1 MGSCDEEFR
10 PKGKKDMFEE
20 LTDRLEVV
28 FKKLRGHGK
37 LTEKNIAEALKEV
50 RRALLEADV
59 NYKVAKEFIDE
70 IQVKAVGEEVL
81 RSITPGQQVI
91 KIVHR
96 QLIDLLGGKAT
107 PLNLSGSPPI
117 TLMLVGLQG
126 SGKTTM
132 AGKLARFCQNKG
144 KKPLLVAADT
154 YRPAAIEQLQVLGK
168 SIDAPVYWEQ
178 KNPVKICS
186 RALEKAN
193 EEFFEWVIIDTAG
206 RLQIDDR
213 LMQELTD
220 IKSAISASEVLLV
233 ADAMTGQEA
242 VNVAVEF
249 NDRVGIDGVALT
261 KLDGDA
267 RGGAALSIRATVGK
281 PIKVVGVGEKLD
293 ALELFHPDR
302 MASRILGMGDVV
314 TLVEKAQEAVEI
326 EQAEKLEK
334 KLKKQEFTLEDF
346 YEQLQQ
352 LKKMG
357 PLDSLLEMIPGVGAK
372 ALRGLKVDDGAMIKI
387 EAVINSMTI
396 EERRH
401 PHLIDGSRRRRIARG
416 SGSSIQDVN
425 NLLKQ
430 FFTMQKMIKNL
441 TKGKLKG
448 IPKGMLPF

>member
-1 MGSCDEEFR
+1 
-10 PKGKKDMFEE
+10 MFEE
-20 LTDRLEVV
+20 LTDRLEIV
-28 FKKLRGHGK
+28 FKKLRGRGK
-37 LTEKNIAEALKEV
+37 LTEKNIKEALKEV

-59 NYKVAKEFIDE
+59 NYKVAREFIDE

-81 RSITPGQQVI
+81 KSITPGQQVI
-91 KIVHR
+91 KIVHD
-96 QLIDLLGGKAT
+96 QLIELLGGKAT

-117 TLMLVGLQG
+117 TLMLIGLQG

-132 AGKLARFCQNKG
+132 AGKLARFGQGKG

-154 YRPAAIEQLQVLGK
+154 YRPAAIEQLKILGK
-168 SIDAPVYWEQ
+168 SIDVPVYWEE
-178 KNPVKICS
+178 KNPVRICS
-186 RALEKAN
+186 NAVEKATA
-193 EEFFEWVIIDTAG
+193 EFFEWVIIDTAG
-206 RLQIDDR
+206 RLQIDEG

-220 IKSAISASEVLLV
+220 IKSAISANETLLV

-249 NDRVGIDGVALT
+249 NNRVGIDGVALT

-281 PIKVVGVGEKLD
+281 PIKVVGVGEKLE
-293 ALELFHPDR
+293 ALEFFHPDR
-302 MASRILGMGDVV
+302 MASRILGLGDVV
-314 TLVEKAQEAVEI
+314 TLVEKAQQAVDLK
-326 EQAEKLEK
+326 QAEKLEK
-334 KLKKQEFTLEDF
+334 KLRKEEFTLEDF

-357 PLDSLLEMIPGVGAK
+357 PLESLLEMLPGVGTK
-372 ALRGLKVDDGAMIKI
+372 ALRGLKVDDGAMVKI
-387 EAVINSMTI
+387 EAIINSMTI

-401 PHLIDGSRRRRIARG
+401 PHLVDGSRRRRIARG
-416 SGSSIQDVN
+416 SGSSIQEVN
-425 NLLKQ
+425 GLLKQ
-430 FFTMQKMIKNL
+430 FFAMQKMIKNL

>member
-1 MGSCDEEFR
+1 
-10 PKGKKDMFEE
+10 MFEE
-20 LTDRLEVV
+20 LTDRLELV

-37 LTEKNIAEALKEV
+37 LTEKNINEALKEV

-59 NYKVAKEFIDE
+59 NYKVVKEFIDG
-70 IQVKAVGEEVL
+70 IQSRAVGQEVL
-81 RSITPGQQVI
+81 TSITPGQQVV
-91 KIVHR
+91 KIVHD
-96 QLIDLLGGKAT
+96 QLIELLGGKT
-107 PLNLSGSPPI
+107 IPLNLSGSPPVS
-117 TLMLVGLQG
+117 LMLVGLQG

-132 AGKLARFCQNKG
+132 AGKLAKFCQNKG

-154 YRPAAIEQLQVLGK
+154 YRPAAIEQLEILGK
-168 SIDAPVYWEQ
+168 SIDVPVYWEE
-178 KNPVKICS
+178 KDPVKICS
-186 RALEKAN
+186 NAVEKAS

-206 RLQIDDR
+206 RLQIDDK

-220 IKSAISASEVLLV
+220 IRAAISANEVLLV

-249 NDRVGIDGVALT
+249 NNRVGIDGVALT

-281 PIKVVGVGEKLD
+281 PIKVAGVGEKLE

-314 TLVEKAQEAVEI
+314 TLVEKAQETVDLK
-326 EQAEKLEK
+326 QAERLERKLR
-334 KLKKQEFTLEDF
+334 KQEFTLEDF
-346 YEQLQQ
+346 YDQLQQ

-357 PLDSLLEMIPGVGAK
+357 PLDSLLEMIPGVSNK
-372 ALRGLKVDDGAMIKI
+372 ALRGLKVDDGAMVKI
-387 EAVINSMTI
+387 EAIINSMTI

-401 PHLIDGSRRRRIARG
+401 PHTIDGSRRRRIARG
-416 SGSSIQDVN
+416 SGSTIQDVN
-425 NLLKQ
+425 GLLKQ

-441 TKGKLKG
+441 TKGKMKG

>member
-1 MGSCDEEFR
+1 
-10 PKGKKDMFEE
+10 MFEE
-20 LTDRLEVV
+20 LTERLEIV

-37 LTEKNIAEALKEV
+37 LTEKNIKEALKEV

-59 NYKVAKEFIDE
+59 NYKVAREFIDE

-81 RSITPGQQVI
+81 KSITPGQQVI
-91 KIVHR
+91 KIVHD
-96 QLIDLLGGKAT
+96 QLIELLGGKAT

-117 TLMLVGLQG
+117 TLMLIGLQG

-132 AGKLARFCQNKG
+132 AGKLARFSQGKG

-154 YRPAAIEQLQVLGK
+154 YRPAAIEQLKILGE
-168 SIDAPVYWEQ
+168 SIDVPVYWEERD
-178 KNPVKICS
+178 PVRICS
-186 RALEKAN
+186 NAVEKATA
-193 EEFFEWVIIDTAG
+193 EFFEWVIIDTAG

-220 IKSAISASEVLLV
+220 IKSAISANETLLV

-249 NDRVGIDGVALT
+249 NNRVGIDGVALT

-281 PIKVVGVGEKLD
+281 PIKVVGVGEKLE
-293 ALELFHPDR
+293 ALEFFHPDR
-302 MASRILGMGDVV
+302 MASRILGLGDVV
-314 TLVEKAQEAVEI
+314 TLVEKAQQAVDL

-334 KLKKQEFTLEDF
+334 KLRKEEFTLEDF

-357 PLDSLLEMIPGVGAK
+357 PLESLLEMLPGVGTK
-372 ALRGLKVDDGAMIKI
+372 ALRGLKVDDGAMVKI
-387 EAVINSMTI
+387 EAIINSMTI

-401 PHLIDGSRRRRIARG
+401 PHLVDGSRRRRIARG
-416 SGSSIQDVN
+416 SGSSIQEVN
-425 NLLKQ
+425 GLLKQ

>member
-1 MGSCDEEFR
+1 
-10 PKGKKDMFEE
+10 MFEE
-20 LTDRLEVV
+20 LTDRLELV

-37 LTEKNIAEALKEV
+37 LTEKNIKEALKEV

-59 NYKVAKEFIDE
+59 NYKVVKEFIDR
-70 IQVKAVGEEVL
+70 IQSKAVGQEVL
-81 RSITPGQQVI
+81 TSITPGQLVV
-91 KIVHR
+91 KIVND
-96 QLIDLLGGKAT
+96 QLIELLGGKIT
-107 PLNLSGSPPI
+107 PLNLSGSPPVS
-117 TLMLVGLQG
+117 LMLVGLQG

-132 AGKLARFCQNKG
+132 AGKLAKFCQNKG

-154 YRPAAIEQLQVLGK
+154 YRPAAIDQLKILGS
-168 SIDAPVYWEQ
+168 SIDVPVYWEE

-186 RALEKAN
+186 NALEKAR

-206 RLQIDDR
+206 RLQIDDE

-220 IKSAISASEVLLV
+220 IRAAISADEVLLV

-249 NDRVGIDGVALT
+249 NNRVGIDGVALT

-281 PIKVVGVGEKLD
+281 PIKIAGVGEKLE

-314 TLVEKAQEAVEI
+314 TLVEKAQETVDLK
-326 EQAEKLEK
+326 QAERLERKLR
-334 KLKKQEFTLEDF
+334 KQEFTLEDF
-346 YEQLQQ
+346 YDQLQQ

-357 PLDSLLEMIPGVGAK
+357 PLDSLLEMIPGVSNK
-372 ALRGLKVDDGAMIKI
+372 ALRGLKVDDGAMVKI
-387 EAVINSMTI
+387 EAIINSMTI

-401 PHLIDGSRRRRIARG
+401 PHTIDGSRRRRIARG
-416 SGSSIQDVN
+416 SGSTIQDVN
-425 NLLKQ
+425 GLLKQ

-441 TKGKLKG
+441 TKGKMKG

>member
-1 MGSCDEEFR
+1 
-10 PKGKKDMFEE
+10 MFEE
-20 LTDRLEVV
+20 LTERLEIV

-37 LTEKNIAEALKEV
+37 LTEKNIKEALKEV

-59 NYKVAKEFIDE
+59 NYKVAREFIDE

-81 RSITPGQQVI
+81 KSITPGQQMI
-91 KIVHR
+91 KIVHD
-96 QLIDLLGGKAT
+96 QLIELLGGKAT
-107 PLNLSGSPPI
+107 PLNLSGSPP
-117 TLMLVGLQG
+117 TSLMLIGLQG

-132 AGKLARFCQNKG
+132 AGKLARFCQGKG
-144 KKPLLVAADT
+144 KRPLLVAADT
-154 YRPAAIEQLQVLGK
+154 YRPAAIEQLKILGK
-168 SIDAPVYWEQ
+168 SIDVPVYWEE
-178 KNPVKICS
+178 KNPVRICS
-186 RALEKAN
+186 NAVEKATA
-193 EEFFEWVIIDTAG
+193 EFFEWVIIDTAG

-220 IKSAISASEVLLV
+220 IKSAISANETLLV

-249 NDRVGIDGVALT
+249 NNRVGIDGVALT

-281 PIKVVGVGEKLD
+281 PIKVVGVGEKLE
-293 ALELFHPDR
+293 ALEFFHPDR
-302 MASRILGMGDVV
+302 MASRILGLGDVV
-314 TLVEKAQEAVEI
+314 TLVEKAQQAVDLK
-326 EQAEKLEK
+326 QAEKLEE
-334 KLKKQEFTLEDF
+334 KLRKEEFTLEDF

-357 PLDSLLEMIPGVGAK
+357 PLESLLEMLPGVGTK
-372 ALRGLKVDDGAMIKI
+372 ALRGLKVDDGAMVKI
-387 EAVINSMTI
+387 EAIINSMTI

-401 PHLIDGSRRRRIARG
+401 PHLVDGSRRRRIARG
-416 SGSSIQDVN
+416 SGSSIQEVN
-425 NLLKQ
+425 GLLKQ
-430 FFTMQKMIKNL
+430 FFAMQKMIKNL

>member
-1 MGSCDEEFR
+1 
-10 PKGKKDMFEE
+10 MFEE
-20 LTDRLEVV
+20 LTDRLEIV

-37 LTEKNIAEALKEV
+37 LTEKNIKEALKEV

-59 NYKVAKEFIDE
+59 NYKVAREFIDE

-81 RSITPGQQVI
+81 KSITPGQQVI
-91 KIVHR
+91 KIVHD
-96 QLIDLLGGKAT
+96 QLIELLGGKAT
-107 PLNLSGSPPI
+107 PLNLSGSPPA
-117 TLMLVGLQG
+117 TLMLIGLQG
-126 SGKTTM
+126 SGKTTL
-132 AGKLARFCQNKG
+132 AGKLARFCQGKG
-144 KKPLLVAADT
+144 KRPLLVAADT
-154 YRPAAIEQLQVLGK
+154 YRPAAIEQLKILGE
-168 SIDAPVYWEQ
+168 SIEAPVYWEERD
-178 KNPVKICS
+178 PVKICFN
-186 RALEKAN
+186 AVEKAR

-206 RLQIDDR
+206 RLQIDEG

-220 IKSAISASEVLLV
+220 IKSAISASETLLV

-281 PIKVVGVGEKLD
+281 PIKVVGVGEKLE
-293 ALELFHPDR
+293 ALEFFHPDR
-302 MASRILGMGDVV
+302 MASRILGLGDVV
-314 TLVEKAQEAVEI
+314 TLVEKAQQAVDLRE
-326 EQAEKLEK
+326 AEKLEK
-334 KLKKQEFTLEDF
+334 KLRKEEFTLEDF

-357 PLDSLLEMIPGVGAK
+357 PLESLLEMLPGVGTK
-372 ALRGLKVDDGAMIKI
+372 ALRGLKVDDEAMVKI
-387 EAVINSMTI
+387 EAVINSMTT

-416 SGSSIQDVN
+416 SGSSIQEVN
-425 NLLKQ
+425 GLLKQ
-430 FFTMQKMIKNL
+430 FFAMQKMIRTL

>member
-1 MGSCDEEFR
+1 
-10 PKGKKDMFEE
+10 MFEE
-20 LTDRLEVV
+20 LTERLEIV
-28 FKKLRGHGK
+28 FKKLRGRGK
-37 LTEKNIAEALKEV
+37 LTEKNIKEALKEV

-59 NYKVAKEFIDE
+59 NYKVAREFIDE
-70 IQVKAVGEEVL
+70 IQTRATGQEVL

-91 KIVHR
+91 KIVHD
-96 QLIDLLGGKAT
+96 QLIELLGGKAT

-117 TLMLVGLQG
+117 TLMLIGLQG

-132 AGKLARFCQNKG
+132 AGKLARFCQGKG

-154 YRPAAIEQLQVLGK
+154 YRPAAIEQLKILGK
-168 SIDAPVYWEQ
+168 SIDVPVYWEE
-178 KNPVKICS
+178 KNPVRICS
-186 RALEKAN
+186 NAVEKATA
-193 EEFFEWVIIDTAG
+193 EFFEWVIIDTAG
-206 RLQIDDR
+206 RLQIDEG

-220 IKSAISASEVLLV
+220 IKSAISANETLLV

-249 NDRVGIDGVALT
+249 NNRVGIDGVALT

-281 PIKVVGVGEKLD
+281 PIKVVGVGEKLE
-293 ALELFHPDR
+293 ALEFFHPDR
-302 MASRILGMGDVV
+302 MASRILGLGDVV
-314 TLVEKAQEAVEI
+314 TLVEKAQQAVDLK
-326 EQAEKLEK
+326 QAEKLEK
-334 KLKKQEFTLEDF
+334 KLRKEEFTLEDF

-357 PLDSLLEMIPGVGAK
+357 PLESLLEMLPGVGTK
-372 ALRGLKVDDGAMIKI
+372 ALRGLKVDDGAMVKI
-387 EAVINSMTI
+387 EAIINSMTI

-401 PHLIDGSRRRRIARG
+401 PHLVDGSRRRRIARG
-416 SGSSIQDVN
+416 SGSSIQEVN
-425 NLLKQ
+425 GLLKQ
-430 FFTMQKMIKNL
+430 FFAMQKMIKNL

>member
-10 PKGKKDMFEE
+10 PRGKKDMFEE

-81 RSITPGQQVI
+81 KSITPGQQVI

-96 QLIDLLGGKAT
+96 QLIDLLGGKAI

-117 TLMLVGLQG
+117 TLMLV
-126 SGKTTM
+126 
-132 AGKLARFCQNKG
+132 
-144 KKPLLVAADT
+144 
-154 YRPAAIEQLQVLGK
+154 EQLQVLGK
-168 SIDAPVYWEQ
+168 SINVPVYREERD
-178 KNPVKICS
+178 PVKICS
-186 RALEKAN
+186 RAVEKAN

-220 IKSAISASEVLLV
+220 IKSEISASEVLLV

-357 PLDSLLEMIPGVGAK
+357 PLDSLLEMIPGLGAK